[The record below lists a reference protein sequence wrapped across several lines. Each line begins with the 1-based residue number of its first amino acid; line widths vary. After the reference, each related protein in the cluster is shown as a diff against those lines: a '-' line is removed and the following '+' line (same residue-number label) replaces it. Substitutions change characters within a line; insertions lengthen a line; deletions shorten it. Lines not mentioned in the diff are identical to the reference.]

1 MKLIMENF
9 RKNMKEGWPGEP
21 KVEVPWGN
29 MDKEASAEKVGAWMQ
44 QAGESREKA
53 EVLRRAAASAVDEI
67 LHDFQGKYSNV
78 NAIVRDELEPFDT
91 NELKAYCERHL
102 ADEVAA
108 TKNMNMKDFSES
120 DILAMIDEIDAFRD
134 PDEPEEREEKSD
146 LEDRVGYMPG
156 EGGNY

>member
-1 MKLIMENF
+1 
-9 RKNMKEGWPGEP
+9 MKEGWPGEP

-44 QAGESREKA
+44 QAGESREKT

-67 LHDFQGKYSNV
+67 LHDFGGKYSNV

-91 NELKAYCERHL
+91 NELKGYCERHL
-102 ADEVAA
+102 ADEIAA
-108 TKNMNMKDFSES
+108 TEDMNMEDFSES

-134 PDEPEEREEKSD
+134 PDEPAEREEKSD
-146 LEDRVGYMPG
+146 MEDNPG
-156 EGGNY
+156 VKIGQDAKWK